1 VAVISYTGYDM
12 EDAMIIN
19 KSAYERGFGHGA
31 VYKSY
36 IKELNETPGGGSGQS
51 AKNRFKM
58 MNQRKASSHPRDD
71 YREELL
77 EKGLD
82 KDGLPFIGKKLD

>member
-1 VAVISYTGYDM
+1 M

-36 IKELNETPGGGSGQS
+36 IREMNETSSLGNGST
-51 AKNRFKM
+51 AKNRFRMVDHTNTRLKYDIEFL
-58 MNQRKASSHPRDD
+58 NYYILK
-71 YREELL
+71 
-77 EKGLD
+77 EKLSTS
-82 KDGLPFIGKKLD
+82 LRIINKLCSIII